1 MMDAMQITTRWIG
14 LAVLALALAS
24 PASATTEVVL
34 INLVDTIQPA
44 SQSIIERGLADAA
57 SLGAELAVLQLDT
70 PGGLVDTTREI
81 TKAITT
87 SPVPVV
93 VFVSPA
99 GARAA
104 SAGFF
109 LLMAADIAA
118 MSPGTNTGAAHPVLM
133 PMIPVQQSEPSDTMV
148 EKVTNDAAAMLR
160 SLVEGRKRNKE
171 LAVRAVTESLSFT
184 AEEALKEGLIDF
196 VVSDLDELV
205 AELDGREITRF
216 DGTTQL
222 LELEGWQLVEIEP
235 TTTEQFRSLLAKPLI
250 ALILM
255 ALAGIG
261 IYTEITHP
269 GGILPGV
276 VGVIA
281 LLLFL
286 YTTSVLPVNW
296 LGVALIVLALGL
308 FALEVKVA
316 SYGLLT
322 VGGLICFVA
331 GALMLFD
338 TPIPDMRLSLGMVLP
353 TAIMVAAIVAFLV
366 SRVIKAHQQVPV
378 TGKEGLVGEIGL
390 ALSELSS
397 EGKVKVHGEY
407 WDAQTLGG
415 QTIAQGSRVRVAEV
429 TDRRITVEPVND

>member
-1 MMDAMQITTRWIG
+1 MMEAMRNTIRWFG
-14 LAVLALALAS
+14 LAVLAMLAS
-24 PASATTEVVL
+24 TPVLAETEVVL
-34 INLVDTIQPA
+34 IDIADTIQPA
-44 SQSIIERGLADAA
+44 SQSIMERGLSEAA
-57 SLGAELAVLQLDT
+57 AMGAELVVLQLDT

-87 SPVPVV
+87 SPVPVAM
-93 VFVSPA
+93 FVSPA

-109 LLMAADIAA
+109 LMMAADIAV

-133 PMIPVQQSEPSDTMV
+133 PMIPGQESEPSDDMID
-148 EKVTNDAAAMLR
+148 KVTNDAAAMIR
-160 SLVEGRKRNKE
+160 SLVEVRDRNQE

-184 AEEALKEGLIDF
+184 AEEALEEGLIDLIAHN
-196 VVSDLDELV
+196 VDDLIDQLN
-205 AELDGREITRF
+205 GREVTRF
-216 DGTTQL
+216 DGSTVT
-222 LELEGWQLVEIEP
+222 LELEGWRLVKIEP

-322 VGGLICFVA
+322 IGGLVCFVA

-338 TPIPDMRLSLGMVLP
+338 TPIPDMKLTLGMVLP
-353 TAIMVAAIVAFLV
+353 TAIFVAVVVAFLV
-366 SRVIKAHQQVPV
+366 SRVLKAHQQRPV
-378 TGKEGLVGEIGL
+378 TGKEGLVGEVGL
-390 ALSELSS
+390 TLSELAPD
-397 EGKVKVHGEY
+397 GKVKVHGEY
-407 WDAQTLGG
+407 WDARTSGE
-415 QTIAQGSRVRVAEV
+415 TIPKGAQVSVLEV
-429 TDRRITVEPVND
+429 TGRRITVEPSND

>member
-1 MMDAMQITTRWIG
+1 MMDAMRKTTRWFG
-14 LAVLALALAS
+14 SAVMMLMVAL
-24 PASATTEVVL
+24 PAAAATEVVV
-34 INLVDTIQPA
+34 INIVDTIQPA
-44 SQSIIERGLADAA
+44 SRSVIERGLSEAA
-57 SLGAELAVLQLDT
+57 VLGAELAVLQLDT

-109 LLMAADIAA
+109 LLMAADVAA

-160 SLVEGRKRNKE
+160 SLVEGRKRNEE

-184 AEEALKEGLIDF
+184 AEEALEEGLIDLIA
-196 VVSDLDELV
+196 STLDDLITD
-205 AELDGREITRF
+205 LDGREITRF
-216 DGTTQL
+216 DGTTEVL
-222 LELEGWQLVEIEP
+222 DLEGWQLVRIEP
-235 TTTEQFRSLLAKPLI
+235 TATEQFRSLLAKPLI

-269 GGILPGV
+269 GGIFPGV
-276 VGVIA
+276 VGVIS

-296 LGVALIVLALGL
+296 LGVALVILALGL

-322 VGGLICFVA
+322 IGGLICFVA

-338 TPIPDMRLSLGMVLP
+338 TPIPDMRLTLGMVLP
-353 TAIMVAAIVAFLV
+353 TAIVVAAIVAFLV
-366 SRVIKAHQQVPV
+366 SRVLKTHQQKPV
-378 TGKEGLVGEIGL
+378 TGEEGLVGEIGVT
-390 ALSELSS
+390 LSELSPD
-397 EGKVKVHGEY
+397 GKVKVHGEY
-407 WDAQTLGG
+407 WDARSDGDS
-415 QTIAQGSRVRVAEV
+415 ISEGSRVRVLAI
-429 TDRRITVEPVND
+429 TGRRITVESAND